1 MVKQTQWTASRWAAA
16 RWPATF
22 LPMVLPLVLVMSLS
36 LLLVARVQAANITA
50 QLDRDHVIKGET
62 VTLIIQTDDPQ
73 QRLESDFGALAAD
86 FELLD
91 QRSET
96 QMSIVNG
103 SQSAL
108 VRLMVTLEPR
118 KTGVLT
124 VPPLHFGSIMTS
136 PLTLTVDA
144 APEPK
149 PGETPAVFIEVEVD
163 PHDGPYY
170 VHAQLLLTVRVFYQ
184 QSLTEAAI
192 SQPEPAQASVRL
204 LDEVPFQA
212 ERAGEN
218 YRVLERHYAIFP
230 ERSGPLVIP
239 PMKLSGR
246 LVERRT
252 DKLWQPSVRG
262 RRIEVSSDQVELT
275 INPKPASYSGTDWI
289 PARSLELSQTISSS
303 DALTVGEPVTR
314 TIMVDAVGLEENMIT
329 APTWPEIKDARIYP
343 DQPQGISRN
352 DGKWVLGHKEFR
364 YAVVPEKAGELVL
377 PELKLD
383 WWDTQ
388 NNRQETSVLP
398 EQRLRVLPSSV
409 VPVPPPAPAVAASE
423 LTPVS
428 PPVAVP
434 AGEAH
439 LWNWLTV
446 LFAAMWL
453 ITLAFGVFLFP
464 RRGLR
469 AKKAPEA
476 AIPVSESGV
485 LGRLEQA
492 CKDGDAAQAR
502 RALSH
507 WLREFGPSGGSASVL
522 EFIRQNPDE
531 LLARQLMLLDEKGF
545 RPGAEESWNGRELW
559 KAFSAWRVN
568 WRASDKNNQ
577 PAVTD
582 LYAVASLSK
591 GR

>member
-1 MVKQTQWTASRWAAA
+1 MVRDIQRMGTKWAAHA
-16 RWPATF
+16 WR
-22 LPMVLPLVLVMSLS
+22 S
-36 LLLVARVQAANITA
+36 LLPRMLLSMALAGLLPAAVHAANITT
-50 QLDRDHVIKGET
+50 QLDRDHVVQGET

-73 QRLESDFGALAAD
+73 QSLDGDLGPLATD

-118 KTGVLT
+118 RTGSLT
-124 VPPLHFGSIMTS
+124 VPPLRFGSFMTA
-136 PLTLTVDA
+136 PLSLTVDA
-144 APEPK
+144 APQPQ
-149 PGETPAVFIEVEVD
+149 PGATPAVFIEVEVE

-192 SQPEPAQASVRL
+192 SQPEPELTAVRL

-212 ERAGEN
+212 ERGGER
-218 YRVLERHYAIFP
+218 YRVLERHYAVFP

-239 PMKLSGR
+239 PMTLSGR
-246 LVERRT
+246 LVERRS

-262 RRIEVSSDQVELT
+262 RRVEVSSDQLELT
-275 INPKPASYSGTDWI
+275 INPKPASHGGAEWL
-289 PARSLELSQTISSS
+289 PARSLKLSQTISST

-314 TIMVDAVGLEENMIT
+314 TIMVDAVGLEENMVI
-329 APTWPEIKDARIYP
+329 APTWPEIPDVRIYP

-364 YAVVPEKAGELVL
+364 YAVVPEKEGDLVL
-377 PELKLD
+377 PELKLN

-388 NNRQETSVLP
+388 NNRQQTAVLP

-409 VPVPPPAPAVAASE
+409 VPVPPPASAAPAAVE
-423 LTPVS
+423 LTPAS
-428 PPVAVP
+428 PAMP
-434 AGEAH
+434 APPGEIR
-439 LWNWLTV
+439 LWNWLTA
-446 LFAAMWL
+446 LFAALWL
-453 ITLAFGVFLFP
+453 ITLAIGAVLFS
-464 RRGLR
+464 RRDLQ
-469 AKKAPEA
+469 AKKTAQTGMA
-476 AIPVSESGV
+476 ATELAV

-492 CKDGDAAQAR
+492 CKQGDAGQVR
-502 RALSH
+502 RALNH
-507 WLREFGPSGGSASVL
+507 WLREFGPAGGTGSL
-522 EFIRQNPDE
+522 LDFIRQGPNPA
-531 LLARQLMLLDEKGF
+531 LCRQLLLLDATGF
-545 RPGAEESWNGRELW
+545 RPDAEESWNGRELW
-559 KAFSAWRVN
+559 QAFSAWRAN
-568 WRASDKNNQ
+568 SRAVDKGKQ

-582 LYAVASLSK
+582 LYAVARTGGK
-591 GR
+591 GKA

>member
-1 MVKQTQWTASRWAAA
+1 M
-16 RWPATF
+16 
-22 LPMVLPLVLVMSLS
+22 PLVMKLATTHALLLAVLLS
-36 LLLVARVQAANITA
+36 LLPVTSARAANITA
-50 QLDRDHVIKGET
+50 QLDRDRIVQGET
-62 VTLIIQTDDPQ
+62 VTLVIQTDDPQ
-73 QRLESDFGALAAD
+73 QSLEGDFSPLEAD

-108 VRLMVTLEPR
+108 VRLIVTLEPR
-118 KTGVLT
+118 RTGTLT
-124 VPPLHFGSIMTS
+124 VPSLRFGSVTTP
-136 PLTLTVDA
+136 PLSLTVDA

-149 PGETPAVFIEVEVD
+149 PGEAPTVFIEVQVE
-163 PHDGPYY
+163 PQDGPYY

-192 SQPEPAQASVRL
+192 SQPEPTPAAVRL

-212 ERAGEN
+212 ERGGER

-239 PMKLSGR
+239 PMTLSGR
-246 LVERRT
+246 LVERRS
-252 DKLWQPSVRG
+252 DKLWQPTVRG

-275 INPKPASYSGTDWI
+275 INPKPASYTGTDWL
-289 PARSLELSQTISSS
+289 PARSLELSQTVSSG

-329 APTWPEIKDARIYP
+329 APAWPEIPDARIYP

-388 NNRQETSVLP
+388 NNRQETAVLP
-398 EQRLRVLPSSV
+398 EQRLRVQPSSA
-409 VPVPPPAPAVAASE
+409 VPPPSPVAAAPAVQSAPAS
-423 LTPVS
+423 TPVA
-428 PPVAVP
+428 PP
-434 AGEAH
+434 AGKAR

-446 LFAAMWL
+446 LFAALWL
-453 ITLAFGVFLFP
+453 LTLTVGVFLFP
-464 RRGLR
+464 HRDKRSN
-469 AKKAPEA
+469 KASDVVTPA
-476 AIPVSESGV
+476 TESAV
-485 LGRLEQA
+485 LSRLERA
-492 CKDGDAAQAR
+492 CMNGEAGQAR
-502 RALSH
+502 RALNQ
-507 WLREFGPSGGSASVL
+507 WLRDYGPPGGSGSVL
-522 EFIRQNPDE
+522 EFVRHNPDQD
-531 LLARQLMLLDEKGF
+531 LSRQLRLLDERGF
-545 RPGAEESWNGRELW
+545 RPNAQQTWNGRELW
-559 KAFSAWRVN
+559 QTFSAWRSTWLAAKKQV
-568 WRASDKNNQ
+568 Q
-577 PAVTD
+577 PEVTD
-582 LYAVASLSK
+582 LYATARAS
-591 GR
+591 RR